1 MKNIKELEL
10 IFNDLESLE
19 DIYKEDLG
27 RRKVIN
33 LLRKK
38 LTRLTNKES
47 TMLLASYD
55 LESFDF
61 LIPYIERS
69 FKFYKSRDIV
79 LNDLEKEELIINY
92 IFNYDQILSSRDD
105 LFESFEEQSEILFN
119 DDLSDE
125 VKHCEQ

>member
-33 LLRKK
+33 LFRKK